1 MMQELEK
8 RLKRELQQNMKAS
21 ILHSAKW
28 SIPVH
33 SLEVEYIPVKRTKM
47 DVLMKMMLL
56 TFQKTEIESTA
67 DLSELLLVEPLFIQ
81 DLIDLM
87 IRTRLIE
94 RREGIYRL
102 TEKGVH
108 QLENGIFEEAQDPET
123 SNVLYSPSH
132 EAFLTGEVNVGDD
145 SMDELEIYRYV
156 KEGYLDEELS
166 FEDEQLIEAL
176 RMSGA
181 EAGEGE
187 VQTVISEIVSMTDL
201 YIDDIPCLE
210 FLLYNKDEDIVYAR
224 VWNTL
229 LEQWDEKLENQLN
242 DKERLEWRSRYL
254 S

>member
-1 MMQELEK
+1 MQELEK
-8 RLKRELQQNMKAS
+8 RLKRELQQNMKSS

-33 SLEVEYIPVKRTKM
+33 SLEVEFISVKRTKM

-56 TFQKTEIESTA
+56 TFQKTEMENAT

-81 DLIDLM
+81 DLIELM
-87 IRTRLIE
+87 LRTRLIE

-108 QLENGIFEEAQDPET
+108 QLEHGIFEEAQDPET

-132 EAFLTGEVNVGDD
+132 EAFLKGEVHTVDNV
-145 SMDELEIYRYV
+145 DELEIYRYV

-181 EAGEGE
+181 EDGEGE
-187 VQTVISEIVSMTDL
+187 VRTVLSEIVTMTDL

-210 FLLYNKDEDIVYAR
+210 FILYNQDEDIVYAR